1 MRVQH
6 GGGYLIF
13 PDGRGLAGGA
23 GPPQRFGVLAGAAAA
38 LQPGMQDT
46 SSVLTSSIEMLM
58 GGSGAN
64 GRQESRMAN
73 WSDDGLP
80 PANPTSAAP
89 DLVAGAQT
97 RPRIPDLG
105 SILWTE
111 PCPGHSAK
119 TVDF

>member
-1 MRVQH
+1 MHVQH

-23 GPPQRFGVLAGAAAA
+23 TGPPQRFSVPAGAAA

-58 GGSGAN
+58 GSSGAN

-80 PANPTSAAP
+80 PANPASAAP

-97 RPRIPDLG
+97 HPRIPALR
-105 SILWTE
+105 SIL
-111 PCPGHSAK
+111 
-119 TVDF
+119 